1 MMAKIKA
8 MFPRR
13 MRVGKKLYSI
23 EIVEAMIEKN
33 CVGRVHYADQC
44 IQIAAKHSNTGRF
57 LAGATLRDTFWHET
71 THAILEDMGRH
82 MLNRDEKFV
91 TEFATRLSQAI
102 DSARF

>member
-23 EIVEAMIEKN
+23 EVVEAMIEKN
-33 CVGRVHYADQC
+33 CIGRVTYAEKR
-44 IQIAAKHSNTGRF
+44 IEIAAKHNSTNRF
-57 LAGATLRDTFWHET
+57 RSGVSLRDTFWHEM

-82 MLNRDEKFV
+82 TLNRDEAFV
-91 TEFATRLSQAI
+91 TEFAKRLSHSI

>member
-33 CVGRVHYADQC
+33 CVGRVHYADER
-44 IQIAAKHSNTGRF
+44 IQIAAKHNNTGRF
-57 LAGATLRDTFWHET
+57 LAGATLRDTFWHEA

-102 DSARF
+102 DSAKF